1 MDSIIGIIIIVVL
14 ALAALGFGLFK
25 LNQWA
30 LRKNDEQQKLIAS
43 TKQQSSI
50 FVIDKKK
57 EKLSNAN
64 LPKNIYDKIPKL
76 QRNLK
81 MPLVKAKVGSQI
93 TTLITDK
100 KIYEKIPLKK
110 NVQVEIAGIY
120 IVSLKGFKPDKK

>member
-1 MDSIIGIIIIVVL
+1 MDSIVAIVIIAVL
-14 ALAALGFGLFK
+14 VLSGLAFGLFK

-43 TKQQSSI
+43 AKQQANI

-76 QRNLK
+76 QRSLK
-81 MPLVKAKVGSQI
+81 LPLVKAKVGSQI
-93 TTLITDK
+93 TTLVTDK
-100 KIYEKIPLKK
+100 KIFEKLPLKK